1 MASLRDA
8 ILGLGQWIDGHQV
21 PPVQI
26 HGTTPHDSSKNHF
39 FFFGYVTYYQKQYQ
53 IIFLF
58 IAKPQVIIFKSG
70 HNEVLLM
77 ITTKKCYFLDL
88 IIMVLSTFV

>member
-26 HGTTPHDSSKNHF
+26 HGTTPHDSS
-39 FFFGYVTYYQKQYQ
+39 T
-53 IIFLF
+53 
-58 IAKPQVIIFKSG
+58 PPPP
-70 HNEVLLM
+70 
-77 ITTKKCYFLDL
+77 LDL
-88 IIMVLSTFV
+88 PYSQTTQSHLHHHPQFSQPHKQRGLCLTWSK